1 MKYIVILFAVVLYS
15 YLLSSCSKDN
25 PPNIVSP
32 KLDTSTTLINNTAL
46 VGKWNIVSD
55 SLSYQGINIKY
66 TGTAGDHYIFTK
78 YGNLY
83 ISEAFGGNTIDTA
96 IYAVSNSYVLN
107 WLNIY
112 VNQNG
117 NVSTIPVNSP
127 PFNIRL
133 NADSLILLSNASTTQ
148 GQRYEQIKFIKQ

>member
-1 MKYIVILFAVVLYS
+1 MRYIIVLFSVILYS

-25 PPNIVSP
+25 IPAITSP
-32 KLDTSTTLINNTAL
+32 RLDTSTTLISNTVL
-46 VGKWNIVSD
+46 VGKWNIISD
-55 SLSYQGINIKY
+55 SLSYQGININYK
-66 TGTAGDHYIFTK
+66 GTAGDHYIFTK

-96 IYAVSNSYVLN
+96 TYDVSNSYVLN

-117 NVSTIPVNSP
+117 NVSTIPTNSP
-127 PFNIRL
+127 PFNIRT
-133 NADSLILLSNASTTQ
+133 NADSLVLTSNASTTQ